1 MAASVMSLKGNTEAH
16 KTTLTTAKFFIEV
29 PVSSQEIELSCMR
42 VLGVYNLPISVIC
55 LGLWTIA
62 TEW

>member
-29 PVSSQEIELSCMR
+29 PVSS
-42 VLGVYNLPISVIC
+42 
-55 LGLWTIA
+55 
-62 TEW
+62 